1 MRKNRK
7 KLRNLF
13 LKAAGALAVFLAALV
28 PVAVLAERVYPYEN
42 GYIMKYDLY
51 EITVLNSAG
60 VGAYTATDDEAIAFV
75 SIFSYDGDEVKNCD
89 TKKQDFYVY
98 LAITA
103 SGGNFFKSTHSLLYP
118 GSVPVGMSVTL
129 KKNAGG
135 EVYQ

>member
-1 MRKNRK
+1 MP
-7 KLRNLF
+7 
-13 LKAAGALAVFLAALV
+13 AAVF
-28 PVAVLAERVYPYEN
+28 AEQVFPYEN

-51 EITVLNSAG
+51 EIEVLNSAG
-60 VGAYTATDDEAIAFV
+60 VGAYTATDNEAVAFV
-75 SIFSYDGDEVKNCD
+75 SIFSYKGDEVKNCD

-118 GSVPVGMSVTL
+118 DSEPVGTSIML
-129 KKNAGG
+129 KKKTGG

>member
-7 KLRNLF
+7 KLGIVF
-13 LKAAGALAVFLAALV
+13 LEAAAALGVFLAVLV
-28 PVAVLAERVYPYEN
+28 PAAVFAEQVFPYEN

-51 EITVLNSAG
+51 EIEVLNSAG
-60 VGAYTATDDEAIAFV
+60 VGAYTATDNEAVAFV
-75 SIFSYDGDEVKNCD
+75 SIFSYKGDEVKNCD

-118 GSVPVGMSVTL
+118 DRDRWEHP
-129 KKNAGG
+129 
-135 EVYQ
+135 